1 MSRYD
6 FDQIT
11 DRRNTGSLKW
21 DVAENEL
28 PMWVADMDFQTAPA
42 VREAIEKRAAHGVFG
57 YTDVE
62 EDWYQAYMDWW
73 ERRHQFSIKKEW
85 LTFCTGVVPAISST
99 VLESKVGSMRD
110 QESPLNSTPLSTHPL
125 ERI

>member
-1 MSRYD
+1 MSNYD

-21 DVAENEL
+21 DVAEGEL

-99 VLESKVGSMRD
+99 VRKLT
-110 QESPLNSTPLSTHPL
+110 TPGENVLIHTGV
-125 ERI
+125 